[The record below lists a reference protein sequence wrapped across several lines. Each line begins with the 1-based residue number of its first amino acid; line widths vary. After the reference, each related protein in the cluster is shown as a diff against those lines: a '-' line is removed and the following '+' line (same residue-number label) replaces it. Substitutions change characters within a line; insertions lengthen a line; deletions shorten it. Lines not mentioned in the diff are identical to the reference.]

1 MLTLFYTF
9 EGGMTA
15 VIWTDVVQMSLYV
28 VGRGGQLLRHSGPDS
43 RRMGHV
49 AAVAAA
55 AHKLAIFDFRFA
67 PTMEFFARKYSFWAG
82 AGRRLLPHH
91 RQPRDRSAHGAAP
104 AERARRTRRAA
115 RRCWPVGW

>member
-1 MLTLFYTF
+1 
-9 EGGMTA
+9 MTA

-28 VGRGGQLLRHSGPDS
+28 FGAVVSFFVILGQIPGGW
-43 RRMGHV
+43 GHV

-67 PTMEFFARKYSFWAG
+67 PTMEFFARKYTFWAG

-91 RQPRDRSAHGAAP
+91 RQPRDRPAHGAAP
-104 AERARRTRRAA
+104 AERAQRARRAA